1 MKRQVLLVDDE
12 IAVLLTLKTV
22 LEISDFS
29 VDTAT
34 SARDAQLKLKKNRYD
49 MVITDMR
56 MESDQAG
63 RDVILAARMA
73 PYHPA
78 VALLTAF
85 PEDDWQ
91 DLGAD
96 KMLVK
101 PMQTRSLI
109 QSIERLLETH
119 QAKLKKLEKQGVEA
133 GLAAGFAA
141 GVAAAKAGSGE
152 PANAHGDEAET
163 ETGESKGGKTP
174 AKRSGGKSVPALA
187 Q

>member
-34 SARDAQLKLKKNRYD
+34 SAKDAQKKLKKGRYD

-63 RDVILAARMA
+63 RDVILAARTA

-85 PEDDWQ
+85 PDDDWQ
-91 DLGAD
+91 DMGAD

-101 PMQTRSLI
+101 PMHIPALI

-141 GVAAAKAGSGE
+141 GLAAAKTGSGE
-152 PANAHGDEAET
+152 AV
-163 ETGESKGGKTP
+163 TGTGKDG
-174 AKRSGGKSVPALA
+174 SGNSDTGQAATRNSGEKAVPPLVE
-187 Q
+187 